1 MYSARFNSRQIDT
14 MKTEPQPILN
24 TQSAVPLQAIE
35 RIHAR
40 PISGAG
46 QSTKK
51 SPLPFHLVAIRSRPG
66 HDDDMSLIQSW
77 MAEENR
83 IGFAKGTGVLF
94 NGFGAEEIRQGLEQE
109 RLIFFYLFGRLL
121 GFVRVIELAGNHWEI
136 GSAISSPPFRER
148 YSGFNMLFIAS
159 SLLRISTTAAGGSLP
174 LRRVLIVT
182 YNPGVAHSLRNLQP
196 SSREHFFMLKD
207 RTFVFSRIRELPPE
221 KAAGLVAI
229 YDLQH
234 KLLAGEIFFLFDV
247 SACLL

>member
-1 MYSARFNSRQIDT
+1 MYSTRFNSRQIDT

-24 TQSAVPLQAIE
+24 TQSADPLQGIG

-46 QSTKK
+46 QGAKK
-51 SPLPFHLVAIRSRPG
+51 SPLPFHLLTIRSRPD
-66 HDDDMSLIQSW
+66 HNDDISQVQRW
-77 MAEENR
+77 MDAENR
-83 IGFAKGTGVLF
+83 IAIAKGTGVLF
-94 NGFGAEEIRQGLEQE
+94 NDFGPEEIRQGLEQE

-148 YSGFNMLFIAS
+148 YSGFNRLFTAS
-159 SLLRISTTAAGGSLP
+159 SLLRISTTTAGGSLP
-174 LRRVLIVT
+174 LHRVLIVT
-182 YNPGVAHSLRNLQP
+182 YNSGVARSLRNLQQP
-196 SSREHFFMLKD
+196 SRERFFTLKD
-207 RTFVFSRIRELPPE
+207 RSFDFSRIRELPTE